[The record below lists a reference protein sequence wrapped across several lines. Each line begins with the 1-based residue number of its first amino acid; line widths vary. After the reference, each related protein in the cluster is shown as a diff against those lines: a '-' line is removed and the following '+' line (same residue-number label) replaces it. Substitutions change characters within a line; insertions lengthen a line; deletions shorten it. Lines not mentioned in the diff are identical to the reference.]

1 MIQVLNCLPVERA
14 ETECSDMIFEG
25 LESLFSDE
33 NMGLIGKND
42 IPSEPPMPEGGGQSE
57 EGGESSSLDG
67 CEEKEM
73 YETAEIDQVRNYEF
87 YLI

>member
-42 IPSEPPMPEGGGQSE
+42 IPSEPPMPEGGGQSA
-57 EGGESSSLDG
+57 EGGDSSSLDG

-73 YETAEIDQVRNYEF
+73 YETAEIDQVRNYEV